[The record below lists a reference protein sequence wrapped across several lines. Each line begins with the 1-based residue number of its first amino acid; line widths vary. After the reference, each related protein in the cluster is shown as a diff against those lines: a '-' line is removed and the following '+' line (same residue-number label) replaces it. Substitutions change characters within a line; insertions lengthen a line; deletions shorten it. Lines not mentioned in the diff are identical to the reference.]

1 MPSTTWPWLPQQKND
16 TIDNLVK
23 SVSQLT
29 ATNAKQSEQIIK
41 LTEDLKRALAGKTSP
56 NTTVKAPDS
65 WLNPNGYCWSCGYK
79 VGWKHG
85 SDNCR
90 KKAEGHK
97 CAATRQNTMG
107 GSKKGAGF
115 GTAPNGK

>member
-1 MPSTTWPWLPQQKND
+1 MAMAATAKND
-16 TIDNLVK
+16 TIDNLVR

-41 LTEDLKRALAGKTSP
+41 LTEDLKRALEGKPSA
-56 NTTVKAPDS
+56 NATVKAPDS

-97 CAATRQNTMG
+97 SAATRQDTMG
-107 GSKKGAGF
+107 GSKIGAGF